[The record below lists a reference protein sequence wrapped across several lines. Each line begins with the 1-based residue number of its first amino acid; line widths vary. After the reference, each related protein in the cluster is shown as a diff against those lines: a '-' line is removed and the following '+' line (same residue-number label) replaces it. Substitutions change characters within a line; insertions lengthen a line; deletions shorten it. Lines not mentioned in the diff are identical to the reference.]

1 LREEPIIVRV
11 LVVDDKELMRDSVAT
26 TLTRA
31 GMQAAVA
38 ADGATALKMIA
49 DQRPG
54 AVITDLQMPNMTGL
68 ELLAEIKRID
78 EQLPVVLMTAYATV
92 QTAVQAMKTGAFDYI
107 TKPFEGDQL
116 VATVSRA
123 VEHARLLRENAVLRS
138 NLESSR
144 QRGADK
150 PVLVGQTAIMCQL
163 REQIDRIAP
172 TQGTVL
178 ISGESGSGKEVVA
191 QLIRALS
198 NRASG
203 PLLTLNCAAL
213 SPSLLESELFGHER
227 GAFTGADRLRKGRFE
242 LADGGTLLL
251 DEISEIPPQIQ
262 AKLLRVLQERA
273 FERVGSSVT
282 QRTDVRVIATTNRNL
297 DQAVARGSF
306 RQDLFFRLNVLPLHV
321 PPLRSRREDIARLAD
336 HFLGLVAAR
345 EGRPP
350 RRFEPAATQLL
361 IAYDWPGNVRE
372 LFNICERAS
381 ILSPGDTIAAAT
393 VAPWL
398 QMNMPPGAE
407 SSDSGDPYDSLCEVV
422 IADHSGNG
430 LAHRSAHTSRAAASA
445 ALDNGQMAVAVFDR
459 PLEEIERD
467 VIVATLHRHKGHRQK
482 TASELGIGVR
492 TLGLKLR
499 KWKELDLVAADL

>member
-1 LREEPIIVRV
+1 MRV

-26 TLTRA
+26 TLARA
-31 GMQAAVA
+31 GMQPAVA
-38 ADGATALKMIA
+38 SDGVSALKLIA

-54 AVITDLQMPNMTGL
+54 AVITDLQMPGMTGL

-78 EQLPVVLMTAYATV
+78 EQLPVILMTAYATV

-116 VATVSRA
+116 VAAASRA
-123 VEHARLLRENAVLRS
+123 LEHARLVRENAVLRS
-138 NLESSR
+138 KIDSSR
-144 QRGADK
+144 PRGGDK
-150 PVLVGQTAIMCQL
+150 AVLVGQTPLIRQL
-163 REQIDRIAP
+163 REQIERIAP

-178 ISGESGSGKEVVA
+178 ISGESGAGKEVVA
-191 QLIRALS
+191 QMIHSLS
-198 NRASG
+198 DRASG

-282 QRTDVRVIATTNRNL
+282 QRTDVRVIATTNRIL
-297 DQAVARGSF
+297 EESVARGTF
-306 RQDLFFRLNVLPLHV
+306 RQDLFFRLNVLPVHV
-321 PPLRSRREDIARLAD
+321 PPLRHRREDVVLLAD
-336 HFLGLVAAR
+336 HFLHLVAAR
-345 EGRPP
+345 EGRPQ
-350 RRFEPAATQLL
+350 RRFEDHAIQLL
-361 IAYDWPGNVRE
+361 MAYDWPGNVRE

-381 ILSPGDTIAAAT
+381 ILSPSETIAAAL

-398 QMNMPPGAE
+398 DLTTPMGAPGWA
-407 SSDSGDPYDSLCEVV
+407 SDPLDSLCEVV
-422 IADHSGNG
+422 IPPAADGHGMSRRFPTTES
-430 LAHRSAHTSRAAASA
+430 AHRTSPI
-445 ALDNGQMAVAVFDR
+445 LEGGQMNISVFDR
-459 PLEEIERD
+459 PLEEIERE

-482 TASELGIGVR
+482 TATELGIGVR

-499 KWKELDLVAADL
+499 KWKELELVASDL

>member
-1 LREEPIIVRV
+1 MRV

-26 TLTRA
+26 TLARA
-31 GMQAAVA
+31 GMQPAVA
-38 ADGATALKMIA
+38 CDGVSALKLIA

-54 AVITDLQMPNMTGL
+54 AVITDLQMPGMTGL

-78 EQLPVVLMTAYATV
+78 EQLPVILMTAYATV

-116 VATVSRA
+116 VAAVSRA
-123 VEHARLLRENAVLRS
+123 LEHARLVRENAVLRS
-138 NLESSR
+138 KLDSSR
-144 QRGADK
+144 PRGGDK
-150 PVLVGQTAIMCQL
+150 PILVGQTPVIRQL
-163 REQIDRIAP
+163 REQIERIAP

-178 ISGESGSGKEVVA
+178 ISGESGAGKEVVA
-191 QLIRALS
+191 QLIHALS
-198 NRASG
+198 DRASG

-213 SPSLLESELFGHER
+213 SQSLLESELFGHEK

-282 QRTDVRVIATTNRNL
+282 QRTDVRVMATTNRIL
-297 DQAVARGSF
+297 EHSVARGTF

-321 PPLRSRREDIARLAD
+321 DPLRHRREDIALLAN
-336 HFLGLVAAR
+336 HFLSLVAAR
-345 EGRPP
+345 EGRPQ
-350 RRFEPAATQLL
+350 RHFEDLAIQLL
-361 IAYDWPGNVRE
+361 MAYDWPGNVRE

-381 ILSPGDTIAAAT
+381 ILSPTETISAEL

-398 QMNMPPGAE
+398 QMSMPAGA
-407 SSDSGDPYDSLCEVV
+407 SPAASDPFDPFCEVV
-422 IADHSGNG
+422 VSPGVSNGNG
-430 LAHRSAHTSRAAASA
+430 TPRRIPATEAARSGPLMSSG
-445 ALDNGQMAVAVFDR
+445 GQMNISVFDR

-482 TASELGIGVR
+482 TATELGIGVR

-499 KWKELDLVAADL
+499 KWKELELVASDL

>member
-1 LREEPIIVRV
+1 VRV

-26 TLTRA
+26 TLARA
-31 GMQAAVA
+31 GMQPVVA
-38 ADGATALKMIA
+38 CDGVSALKLIA

-54 AVITDLQMPNMTGL
+54 AVITDLQMPGMTGL
-68 ELLAEIKRID
+68 DLLAEIKRID
-78 EQLPVVLMTAYATV
+78 EQLPVILMTAYATV
-92 QTAVQAMKTGAFDYI
+92 QTAVQAMRTGAFDYI

-116 VATVSRA
+116 VAAVRRA
-123 VEHARLLRENAVLRS
+123 LEHARLVRENAVLRS
-138 NLESSR
+138 KLDSTR
-144 QRGADK
+144 PRGGDK
-150 PVLVGQTAIMCQL
+150 AILVGQTPLIRQL
-163 REQIDRIAP
+163 REQIECIAP

-178 ISGESGSGKEVVA
+178 ISGESGAGKEVVA
-191 QLIRALS
+191 QLIHSLS
-198 NRASG
+198 DRASG

-213 SPSLLESELFGHER
+213 SPALLESELFGHEK

-282 QRTDVRVIATTNRNL
+282 QRTNVRVIATTNRIL
-297 DQAVARGSF
+297 EHSVARGTF
-306 RQDLFFRLNVLPLHV
+306 RQDLFFRLNVLPIHV
-321 PPLRSRREDIARLAD
+321 EPLRHRREDVALLAD

-345 EGRPP
+345 EGRPQ
-350 RRFEPAATQLL
+350 RRFDDHAIRLL
-361 IAYDWPGNVRE
+361 MAYDWPGNVRE

-381 ILSPGDTIAAAT
+381 ILSLSETIAADM

-398 QMNMPPGAE
+398 HMATPTGTPAPAT
-407 SSDSGDPYDSLCEVV
+407 DPLDSLCEV
-422 IADHSGNG
+422 ISPP
-430 LAHRSAHTSRAAASA
+430 SA
-445 ALDNGQMAVAVFDR
+445 ANDRGMPHRAPIAEPALGASPSLDGRRMNIPVFDR

-482 TASELGIGVR
+482 TATELGIGVR

-499 KWKELDLVAADL
+499 KWKELELVASDL